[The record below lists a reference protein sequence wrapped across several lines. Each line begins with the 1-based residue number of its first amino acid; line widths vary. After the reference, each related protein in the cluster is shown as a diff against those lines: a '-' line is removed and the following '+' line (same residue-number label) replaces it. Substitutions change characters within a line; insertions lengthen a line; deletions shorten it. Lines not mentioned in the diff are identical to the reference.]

1 MGGKDNAVLCI
12 FLLAYDYWDILN
24 CYIFI
29 AALELDHFVAHCD
42 LGDR

>member
-1 MGGKDNAVLCI
+1 MGGKDNTVLRI
-12 FLLAYDYWDILN
+12 FLLADDYWDILD

-29 AALELDHFVAHCD
+29 VALELSCFVAHCD